1 MLATN
6 LQCVVFAYFRY
17 PQSLSQPQQEINM
30 RHKIN
35 FTWQTY
41 VPRYETNNRA
51 AELIFAHHKTC
62 FQALKPM

>member
-30 RHKIN
+30 RHKIY
-35 FTWQTY
+35 FTEQTY
-41 VPRYETNNRA
+41 VPRYETKFPDSQ
-51 AELIFAHHKTC
+51 LFC
-62 FQALKPM
+62 C